1 MIHLIFPKKCPFCAD
16 VLESP
21 SLEICPECEK
31 IVERF
36 YVVRE
41 PVCKKCGKP
50 LADKQQEY
58 CYDCKH
64 HTRSFVKG
72 ICLFQ
77 YGYRAAEVKG
87 KDLKYHSMGE
97 SMQRFKYQGSRTYA
111 TYYIKK
117 LMQVHG
123 QELLKIRA
131 QAIIPVPIHKKK
143 YIKRGYNQAEV
154 LANELSKALEI
165 PVLSKFLMRSK
176 ETLAQKELTQEQRIV
191 NLMDGF
197 IVPKPMSKLKRVI
210 LIDDIYTTG
219 ATMEA
224 CTRKLLEAG
233 VREVFCVSIC
243 SGQNG

>member
-1 MIHLIFPKKCPFCAD
+1 MINLIFPKKCPFCAD
-16 VLESP
+16 VLKKS

-31 IVERF
+31 IVESL
-36 YVVRE
+36 YVIKE

-50 LADKQQEY
+50 LDNNQKEY
-58 CYDCKH
+58 CFDCKH
-64 HTRSFVKG
+64 HTRSFIQG

-77 YGYRAAEVKG
+77 YGHRAANIHG
-87 KDLKYHSMGE
+87 KDLRYHSMGE
-97 SMQRFKYQGSRTYA
+97 SIQRFKYKGSRTYA
-111 TYYIKK
+111 IYYIKK

-123 QELLKIRA
+123 QELLKIKA

-143 YIKRGYNQAEV
+143 YQTRGYNQAEV
-154 LANELSKALEI
+154 LANELAKELKI
-165 PVLSKFLMRSK
+165 PVLSKFLIRSK
-176 ETLAQKELTQEQRIV
+176 ETLAQKELTQEQRIL

-197 IVPKPMSKLKRVI
+197 TVPKPISKLKRVI

-233 VREVFCVSIC
+233 IKEVYCVSIC